1 MQLCKEPCKRADE
14 CSQPSEPCLGLV
26 PDPRS
31 KQCPVL
37 LPGNP
42 EAARV
47 MQRGQLHFPA
57 HRSIL
62 EHVHSSPFGSSGLS
76 FPLLPAS
83 GKRPALCFLPSCVQ
97 CQQCFDAF
105 KPWDLGYFYAPEDLS
120 PWKAPFSSLPSA
132 CRTEETPLLHSGP
145 AACLRVGWF
154 LSQSPDLWG
163 ETLQR
168 K

>member
-1 MQLCKEPCKRADE
+1 MPA
-14 CSQPSEPCLGLV
+14 
-26 PDPRS
+26 PRS

-42 EAARV
+42 EAALAV
-47 MQRGQLHFPA
+47 QRGQLHFPV
-57 HRSIL
+57 HRNIL

-83 GKRPALCFLPSCVQ
+83 GKCPALCFLPSCVQ

-105 KPWDLGYFYAPEDLS
+105 NPGTLVIFLLPRTSLLGKRPSPHCHLGAELRRHLS
-120 PWKAPFSSLPSA
+120 CILV
-132 CRTEETPLLHSGP
+132 LLLVSE
-145 AACLRVGWF
+145 LVGS
-154 LSQSPDLWG
+154 SQSPDLWG

-168 K
+168 KELHLK